1 MFDAQLARQ
10 VEGWKKYWETVPDSG
25 DVDRQLRK
33 LRWLEEFAFHSGTA
47 VSMVQYQALEMQI
60 VEGEKMLAEMSG
72 FVEVGT

>member
-10 VEGWKKYWETVPDSG
+10 VESWKKYWETADSG
-25 DVDRQLRK
+25 DVKRQLRK

-47 VSMVQYQALEMQI
+47 VSIVQYQALEMQI
-60 VEGEKMLAEMSG
+60 VAGEKMLAEMSG